1 MPDTETRLGLRD
13 PILRNFKFSDTL
25 IKKLREFCVSSTN
38 MWVRLL
44 YETLTKFT
52 RKLGLTPSK
61 TRLFLKLLLLWGLSF
76 LLKYFEVVIN

>member
-44 YETLTKFT
+44 YETLT
-52 RKLGLTPSK
+52 
-61 TRLFLKLLLLWGLSF
+61 
-76 LLKYFEVVIN
+76 